1 MKYDILKF
9 ENMEYV
15 KTYPN
20 DYKEGEKRPVLILL
34 HGWGPL
40 ADRKIEGC
48 VNNGFFPITNTVNK
62 YPFIVLSP
70 LCPKDMWFDSFETLE
85 RFVKYAFTADFTDS
99 ERLYIMGA
107 SMGGYAT
114 WQLAMSLPELLAAIV
129 PICGGGMYWHAY
141 SLASLPIW
149 AHHGAKDQTIFV
161 EESEKMVDA
170 VNRSGGNA
178 KLTVYPDVEHASWV
192 NVYETPEVFHW
203 LLEQKNKRVEEG
215 YKRIESG
222 I

>member
-9 ENMEYV
+9 ESMEYV
-15 KTYPN
+15 KVYPN

-40 ADRKIEGC
+40 ADRKIEGR
-48 VNNGFFPITNTVNK
+48 VNDGFFPITSTVNK

-85 RFVKYAFTADFTDS
+85 RFVKYAFTA
-99 ERLYIMGA
+99 
-107 SMGGYAT
+107 
-114 WQLAMSLPELLAAIV
+114 
-129 PICGGGMYWHAY
+129 
-141 SLASLPIW
+141 
-149 AHHGAKDQTIFV
+149 
-161 EESEKMVDA
+161 
-170 VNRSGGNA
+170 
-178 KLTVYPDVEHASWV
+178 WV

-215 YKRIESG
+215 YKRIESE